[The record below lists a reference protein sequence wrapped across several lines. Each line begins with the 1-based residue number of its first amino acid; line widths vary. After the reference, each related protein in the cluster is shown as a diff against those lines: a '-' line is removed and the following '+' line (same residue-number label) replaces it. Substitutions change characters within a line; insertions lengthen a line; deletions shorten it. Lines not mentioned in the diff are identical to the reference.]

1 MRAFILFGLGAL
13 TLLAGCTKD
22 PAWPPKQQVRLV
34 VRPVW
39 NGTPFHKTD
48 AHITPAQERVL
59 VQQVKFFLSRI
70 TLLGKGTAS
79 TVSPVE
85 ILDITDGEQVRFG
98 SVDVGAYDS
107 LRFGLGLPPELN
119 HGDITAVVPPSP
131 LDFSQ
136 GMYWT
141 WATMY
146 RFMLFD
152 GRYDTNAAGTGVPPY
167 QFSIHTGRD
176 TCYRERT
183 IPLPLVVGQRA
194 SAEIVLDV
202 DIGRFFGNGDQVL
215 RLSDGPQ
222 SHGEPQSLAVAA
234 KLSDLAIAAIN
245 AE

>member
-1 MRAFILFGLGAL
+1 MRTRLLIVIAAL
-13 TLLAGCTKD
+13 ALLAGCTKD

-59 VQQVKFFLSRI
+59 VQQVKFFLSGI

-85 ILDITDGEQVRFG
+85 ILDITDGEQVRYG
-98 SVDVGAYDS
+98 TVDVGGYDS

-119 HGDITAVVPPSP
+119 HADITTVVPPSP

-176 TCYRERT
+176 ECYRSRT
-183 IPLPLVVGQRA
+183 IALPLVVDQR
-194 SAEIVLDV
+194 STAEIVLDV
-202 DIGRFFGNGDQVL
+202 DIARFFGSGDQVL
-215 RLSDGPQ
+215 RLADGPQ
-222 SHGEPQSLAVAA
+222 SHGEPQSLQLAE
-234 KLSDLAIAAIN
+234 KFSDLAVAAIN